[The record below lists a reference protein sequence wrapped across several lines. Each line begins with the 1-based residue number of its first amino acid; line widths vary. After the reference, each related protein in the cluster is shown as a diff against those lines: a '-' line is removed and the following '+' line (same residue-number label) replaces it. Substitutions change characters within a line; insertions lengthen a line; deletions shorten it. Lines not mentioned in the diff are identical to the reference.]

1 LKAVVFYELI
11 KVNTKEFKG
20 NYEVLSKVAVI
31 LDLYYVVLIVRVIFF

>member
-1 LKAVVFYELI
+1 MKAVVFYELI
-11 KVNTKEFKG
+11 KVNTKELKG